1 MPINYNGIFGN
12 YGSNS
17 PYGSVQTQY
26 PPIQQTGAS
35 GGFLENHPGVVAG
48 VAGLSNYLSGLGQQD
63 QIAKQNQTNVQQD
76 KASMLQR
83 MLENNQ
89 NNQRLRATTAAEMDP
104 LGSSQMFAAKNA
116 LISRI
121 LGGAKNISYSPG
133 DAGIKSAMGSH
144 TLPSIPNF
152 SPADLEKYFGD
163 NTTQTS
169 IAQRQKAIGQIDPY
183 HPVFNMHNMFGDNA
197 NGTPNSFF
205 EDVLK
210 SNKDAQVSQQSE
222 SALTQ
227 QAIMQ
232 ALAEMQKNAKGPGLG
247 SKILG
252 ALPSIG
258 LTALS
263 FL

>member
-1 MPINYNGIFGN
+1 
-12 YGSNS
+12 
-17 PYGSVQTQY
+17 
-26 PPIQQTGAS
+26 
-35 GGFLENHPGVVAG
+35 
-48 VAGLSNYLSGLGQQD
+48 
-63 QIAKQNQTNVQQD
+63 
-76 KASMLQR
+76 
-83 MLENNQ
+83 
-89 NNQRLRATTAAEMDP
+89 
-104 LGSSQMFAAKNA
+104 
-116 LISRI
+116 
-121 LGGAKNISYSPG
+121 
-133 DAGIKSAMGSH
+133 
-144 TLPSIPNF
+144 
-152 SPADLEKYFGD
+152 
-163 NTTQTS
+163 
-169 IAQRQKAIGQIDPY
+169 
-183 HPVFNMHNMFGDNA
+183 MHNMFGDNA